1 MPQGD
6 GPAVGKRASGRE
18 RILEAAYDL
27 FSRSGVRAIGVD
39 TITLHADVAK
49 MTLYRNF
56 SSKHELAMAFL
67 ALREE
72 RWTKDWLQAEVRAR
86 AQAPGDQLLAIFDVL
101 SEWFARED
109 FEGCAFVTS
118 LLEFEDRDDPVRQ
131 ACVTHLVNIRAFI
144 AELAEDA
151 GIDDPAHFAA
161 QWHILMKG
169 SIVAAHEGDRGAA
182 LAAQELGGLL
192 LERHGVAVG
201 ARVA

>member
-1 MPQGD
+1 MA
-6 GPAVGKRASGRE
+6 PADSAAPVRRGTGRE

-67 ALREE
+67 ELREE
-72 RWTKDWLQAEVRAR
+72 RWTKEWLQAEVRTR
-86 AQAPGDQLLAIFDVL
+86 AASAPEQLLAIFDVF
-101 SEWFARED
+101 SEWFARDD

-118 LLEFEDRDDPVRQ
+118 LLEFDDPDDPVRQ
-131 ACVTHLVNIRAFI
+131 ACVMHLANIRAFI
-144 AELAEDA
+144 AELAAAAGVEDA
-151 GIDDPAHFAA
+151 QRFAT

-182 LAAQELGGLL
+182 VAAQELGALL
-192 LERHGVAVG
+192 LERHGVALP
-201 ARVA
+201 A